1 MSASS
6 NISSSIRF
14 SRSFFVLVQSL
25 FKALACIGFTLTSAS
40 GRANSPG
47 QSNFQHRILSS
58 YTGLGSLALWTVLL
72 PVMLWTD
79 PITSGLFCEWLL
91 VTCKFCAGRN
101 DPHKRWTPPLK
112 EGLLTSQLSTL
123 FVGTSEPKLCWC
135 SGAPECCSYLSSAY
149 LLAPQLAD
157 SVEST
162 KLNKISQ
169 LADSNDSL

>member
-6 NISSSIRF
+6 NISSSMRF

-72 PVMLWTD
+72 PMLWTD

-123 FVGTSEPKLCWC
+123 FVGTSKRIFNILFWAIRRLC
-135 SGAPECCSYLSSAY
+135 
-149 LLAPQLAD
+149 D

-162 KLNKISQ
+162 ELNKISQ
-169 LADSNDSL
+169 LADSRDSL